1 MQNLTQANPVN
12 QHSEFIMS
20 FGEGQIAASEA
31 AMFGLVNGSD
41 VVVSR

>member
-1 MQNLTQANPVN
+1 MTNLTQANPVN
-12 QHSEFIMS
+12 QNQQFSMS
-20 FGEGQIAASEA
+20 FGEGKIAAREA